1 MMVLGAQ
8 EELGGHPQHVARR
21 ERPSRRVESHKTA
34 LEIARNT
41 SQTQLLFFPHL
52 GKKVGIFG

>member
-1 MMVLGAQ
+1 MIVLGAQ
-8 EELGGHPQHVARR
+8 EELGGPPQHVARR
-21 ERPSRRVESHKTA
+21 ECPSEWIESHKTA

-41 SQTQLLFFPHL
+41 PQTQLLFFSTF